1 VWIKKEERKLFKN
14 RISAAQK
21 RKKSDPILRRV
32 EGKCGNVRTVIH
44 VRHFPNLPC
53 GEITIEGNSTVK
65 HCTTATKKSPRKKNG
80 FGKKEERALF
90 ENRISAEKEAGKK
103 KQPKRDPIVE
113 RGESVYVR
121 AYICVTSPTSQVERS
136 RLKALAPSNTAR
148 GNKEKSKHKNGF
160 ENKER
165 TLFKIESVLPQKE
178 AGKRSNQKK
187 DPMSERGGK
196 SVRTCK
202 HVRHFPDLPGGEIT
216 IEGSSI
222 GKHCTQRQR
231 KVQG

>member
-1 VWIKKEERKLFKN
+1 MFVTFPTSHVERLPLKATAPLN
-14 RISAAQK
+14 TAPQQQ
-21 RKKSDPILRRV
+21 RKV
-32 EGKCGNVRTVIH
+32 Q
-44 VRHFPNLPC
+44 
-53 GEITIEGNSTVK
+53 
-65 HCTTATKKSPRKKNG
+65 
-80 FGKKEERALF
+80 GKKWVWKKRGALF

-103 KQPKRDPIVE
+103 KQPKKDPIVE
-113 RGESVYVR
+113 RGESVYVL

-216 IEGSSI
+216 IEGRSI
-222 GKHCTQRQR
+222 GKHCTHQQR